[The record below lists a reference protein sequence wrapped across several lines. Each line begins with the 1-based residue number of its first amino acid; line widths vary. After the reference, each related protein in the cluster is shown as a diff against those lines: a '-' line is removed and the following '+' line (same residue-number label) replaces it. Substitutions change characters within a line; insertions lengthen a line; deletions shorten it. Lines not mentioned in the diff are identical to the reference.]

1 MIGTLATIL
10 ALFVPSVYGM
20 FILAAD
26 VIFVIML
33 PQLSAVLFISCAN
46 TYGAMSGYFIG
57 LLLRLGA
64 GEPYLSLPAILHY
77 PGYSSEM
84 GQLFPFRT
92 FSMLCSFL
100 SIILISKTA
109 EWVFTNCGLSQKYD
123 VFKCFTCHAIDTAKN
138 ITCASNGAIN
148 EESVGLRS
156 ECLNDSARVDKE
168 NLKNDSGLLSQD
180 TGYL

>member
-1 MIGTLATIL
+1 
-10 ALFVPSVYGM
+10 M

-46 TYGAMSGYFIG
+46 TYGAISGYFIG

-64 GEPYLSLPAILHY
+64 GEPYLSLPAVLHY
-77 PGYSSEM
+77 PGFSSDM

-109 EWVFTNCGLSQKYD
+109 EWIFTNCGLSEKFD
-123 VFKCFTCHAIDTAKN
+123 ILKCFSCHTNTAKST
-138 ITCASNGAIN
+138 TCATNGFIN

-156 ECLNDSARVDKE
+156 ECSNGCAKME
-168 NLKNDSGLLSQD
+168 KMNLKSDAGLLTQD
-180 TGYL
+180 TDIWGTNL